1 MAVFH
6 LKGDIISYVYDNT
19 TTSPGNTNYTRKIG
33 FNSSFTSM
41 SVGSEYTMYIST
53 DDFKSNDITEII
65 DLLDGVQSTKGYPVI
80 GSKTAPQPPST
91 RCTVSNPDKAIVFD
105 VLYGTEV
112 PNLANNYV
120 TLTIK
125 IVEKIGSTNF
135 DDEETLYFTYNFYG
149 EGGERALNNGGIYQ
163 VVDSTPSNN
172 GEVQL
177 NFSSGNQ
184 LANVNKFLIYKTDA
198 NNTNYTNLLE
208 LIFDNYPN
216 TLLTIK
222 KEGSDLSNVYRV
234 TADNNETN
242 YINFTSV
249 AVATTTQTVA
259 EDDTLFFTFDI
270 KGDDGTSGSSGSSGT
285 SGSSGSS
292 GSSGTSGS
300 SGSSGTSGSSGSS
313 GTSGSSGSSGTSG
326 NDGAPGTSGSS
337 GSSGTSGSSG
347 SSGTSGNDG
356 APGTSGSSGS
366 SGTSGSSG
374 SSGSSGT
381 SGSSGSS
388 GTSGSSGSSGTS
400 GSSGSSGTSGSSG
413 SSGTS
418 GSSGSSG
425 TSGLVGGVKYE
436 YIGTATN
443 IGNNKGKLHYNT
455 STNTVSIS
463 ALDITDNTL
472 SDWIL
477 SFDDDNKGV
486 FSVINSEGSD
496 IVIGEVT
503 NTVVTVIGSP
513 GAYTFTLSTS
523 VESWSPS
530 QGDILTVDFSKT
542 GPTGNNGTSGSS
554 GSSGTS
560 GSSGSSGTSGND
572 GAPGTSGSSG
582 SSGTS
587 GSSGSSGT
595 SGNDGAPGTSGS
607 SGSSGT
613 SGSSGSSGTSGSSGS
628 SGTSGNDGAPGTS
641 GSSGSSG
648 TSGSSGSSGSSGT
661 SGNDGAPG
669 TSGSSGSSGTSGSSG
684 SSGTSGNDGAPG
696 TSGSSGSSGTSGSSG
711 SSGTSGNDGAPGTS
725 GSSGSSGTS
734 GSSGSSGTS
743 GSSGSSGTSGSS
755 GSSGTSGESGT
766 SGSSGS
772 SGTSGTA
779 TITNLGVNRVL
790 TSTGTQGE
798 ANAEANLSF
807 NGGTLGLTGDLE
819 ITGDIVTSGN
829 NNIVIDPG
837 GTGSI
842 TLKSDNIIMEGAG
855 TTTVPE
861 LRLGEW
867 TVAGSDYV
875 GFKPP
880 FSVTTS
886 TIWTLP
892 DGDGT
897 ANQGLATDGSDT
909 LVWKDFIL
917 ETNPVVEGTITV
929 KPVGPSVQPA
939 KILLKDF
946 DNSNGITIQVPTN
959 VTADYSLT
967 LPADDGTSG
976 QVLSTDGSGV
986 LSWVTGGSGSSGSSG
1001 SSGTSG
1007 SSGSSG
1013 TSGSSGSSGT
1023 SGSSGSS
1030 GTSGSSGSSGT
1041 SGSSGSSG
1049 TSGTATINNNADNRI
1064 ITGSATAGELN
1075 GESNLTFDGNFL
1087 DVSGRIQ
1094 FQNSHGAS
1102 NPSIQDTTGDY
1113 GLAIATNSTVSLVAG
1128 GSAKISMTSSGIE
1141 IFSTMDM
1148 NLNKI
1153 AFDSDSTNS
1162 YIAANTDNPEDI
1174 EIHADE
1180 DILLMA
1186 DGQVGVKTTTPAYD
1200 LDVAGSIGLT
1210 GDITGN
1216 GSTLKVSEIAS
1227 GIGAASAAGDKG
1239 TNAETYT
1246 AYSTTVIAGGIYY
1259 LGTSAW
1265 TISDA
1270 DAASSATG
1278 LMGVATSTNS
1288 NTGMVIRG
1296 VVGVFSDPG
1305 GSVGDVCYLST
1316 TSGRLTTT
1324 APTAAGDI
1332 VRVMGYKIGTNL
1344 VFFNPSNDWIEL

>member
-1 MAVFH
+1 MSIFQ
-6 LKGDIISYVYDNT
+6 LKGDILTFVYDSG
-19 TTSPGNTNYTRKIG
+19 TSQPSTDYTGKIG
-33 FNSSFTSM
+33 FSTNPASM
-41 SVGSEYTMYIST
+41 VTGTQYSMYIST
-53 DDFKSNDITEII
+53 YNNKEDDIYDII
-65 DLLDGVQSTKGYPVI
+65 DLLDGIESKEKIPVT
-80 GSKTAPQPPST
+80 GSKEETIVPSS
-91 RCTVSNPDKAIVFD
+91 RCALTSRGVTFIFE
-105 VLYGTEV
+105 VLYDSQVTYDATNKFIEYKIILTSISG
-112 PNLANNYV
+112 
-120 TLTIK
+120 TLTNN
-125 IVEKIGSTNF
+125 VNH
-135 DDEETLYFTYNFYG
+135 YFTYNYYG
-149 EGGERALNNGGIYQ
+149 TKGIAAPSNGGEYQVTNTISGNGDVKLFATGSTITSIEKFEIYRNDLNN
-163 VVDSTPSNN
+163 VDYYSLY
-172 GEVQL
+172 E
-177 NFSSGNQ
+177 
-184 LANVNKFLIYKTDA
+184 LIY
-198 NNTNYTNLLE
+198 NTYE
-208 LIFDNYPN
+208 DS
-216 TLLTIK
+216 LLTIK
-222 KEGSDLSNVYRV
+222 KEGSNISHVF
-234 TADNNETN
+234 TATPDSKTATVVAFVSDALTSSSET
-242 YINFTSV
+242 F
-249 AVATTTQTVA
+249 AV
-259 EDDTLFFTFDI
+259 DDTLFFSFAL
-270 KGDDGTSGSSGSSGT
+270 KGADGSSGSSGT

-313 GTSGSSGSSGTSG
+313 GTSGES
-326 NDGAPGTSGSS
+326 GTSGSS

-347 SSGTSGNDG
+347 SSGTSGESGTSGSSGSSGSSGTSGLIGGVEFSYQGNSSGIGNNSGKLYYDTGTNTLYISARDNNGNSVGNWITSWDDDSKGTVTLQSADG
-356 APGTSGSSGS
+356 TNIVIGTITGTITTLAGTPGAYSMGFETPPVEDWSPSQGDLIAVNFSKIGDSGTSGSSGSSGTSGSSGSSGTSGSSGSSGTSGSSGSSGTSGSSGSSGSSGTSGSSGNSGTSGSSGSSGTSGSSGS

-418 GSSGSSG
+418 G
-425 TSGLVGGVKYE
+425 
-436 YIGTATN
+436 
-443 IGNNKGKLHYNT
+443 
-455 STNTVSIS
+455 
-463 ALDITDNTL
+463 
-472 SDWIL
+472 
-477 SFDDDNKGV
+477 
-486 FSVINSEGSD
+486 
-496 IVIGEVT
+496 
-503 NTVVTVIGSP
+503 
-513 GAYTFTLSTS
+513 
-523 VESWSPS
+523 
-530 QGDILTVDFSKT
+530 
-542 GPTGNNGTSGSS
+542 
-554 GSSGTS
+554 
-560 GSSGSSGTSGND
+560 
-572 GAPGTSGSSG
+572 
-582 SSGTS
+582 
-587 GSSGSSGT
+587 
-595 SGNDGAPGTSGS
+595 
-607 SGSSGT
+607 
-613 SGSSGSSGTSGSSGS
+613 
-628 SGTSGNDGAPGTS
+628 
-641 GSSGSSG
+641 
-648 TSGSSGSSGSSGT
+648 
-661 SGNDGAPG
+661 
-669 TSGSSGSSGTSGSSG
+669 
-684 SSGTSGNDGAPG
+684 
-696 TSGSSGSSGTSGSSG
+696 
-711 SSGTSGNDGAPGTS
+711 
-725 GSSGSSGTS
+725 
-734 GSSGSSGTS
+734 
-743 GSSGSSGTSGSS
+743 
-755 GSSGTSGESGT
+755 
-766 SGSSGS
+766 
-772 SGTSGTA
+772 TA
-779 TITNLGVNRVL
+779 TITNLGVNRIL
-790 TSTGTQGE
+790 TSTGVQGE
-798 ANAEANLSF
+798 ANAESNLTFDGSE
-807 NGGTLGLTGDLE
+807 LSLTGDLE

-986 LSWVTGGSGSSGSSG
+986 LSWVTGGSGSSGSSGTSGSSG

>member
-1 MAVFH
+1 MSNYEYRNPIVGSFVTAPNSIQSLEDFY
-6 LKGDIISYVYDNT
+6 GSNFSVYNIGGYMEVWSLSDLDFITNGQT
-19 TTSPGNTNYTRKIG
+19 GNIRYSGNTIPVLFNKASTSNLPDSVVLYNDGISSGRRRIG
-33 FNSSFTSM
+33 MLVYVHETQTTYQYQIDSNNSADSYENMWSAATAVPNIVDFSSAEQITVKNRTGFFQPITQVGQDLIDAWTGSTVEGVNGVSRDDAKWRIFWGTDWQVTGGTVDYNSTGDLRLSSNSGNTVTISGLTTITGGTYLSGTSTLELYNNL
-41 SVGSEYTMYIST
+41 G
-53 DDFKSNDITEII
+53 D
-65 DLLDGVQSTKGYPVI
+65 
-80 GSKTAPQPPST
+80 
-91 RCTVSNPDKAIVFD
+91 TVSVTGFTGGG
-105 VLYGTEV
+105 GTS
-112 PNLANNYV
+112 
-120 TLTIK
+120 
-125 IVEKIGSTNF
+125 G
-135 DDEETLYFTYNFYG
+135 
-149 EGGERALNNGGIYQ
+149 
-163 VVDSTPSNN
+163 
-172 GEVQL
+172 
-177 NFSSGNQ
+177 SSGSSG
-184 LANVNKFLIYKTDA
+184 TSGESG
-198 NNTNYTNLLE
+198 TS
-208 LIFDNYPN
+208 
-216 TLLTIK
+216 
-222 KEGSDLSNVYRV
+222 GSSGSSG
-234 TADNNETN
+234 
-242 YINFTSV
+242 TSG
-249 AVATTTQTVA
+249 
-259 EDDTLFFTFDI
+259 ES
-270 KGDDGTSGSSGSSGT
+270 GTSGSSGSSGT

-292 GSSGTSGS
+292 GTSGE
-300 SGSSGTSGSSGSS
+300 SGTSGSSGSS

-337 GSSGTSGSSG
+337 GSSGTSG
-347 SSGTSGNDG
+347 
-356 APGTSGSSGS
+356 
-366 SGTSGSSG
+366 
-374 SSGSSGT
+374 
-381 SGSSGSS
+381 
-388 GTSGSSGSSGTS
+388 
-400 GSSGSSGTSGSSG
+400 
-413 SSGTS
+413 
-418 GSSGSSG
+418 
-425 TSGLVGGVKYE
+425 
-436 YIGTATN
+436 
-443 IGNNKGKLHYNT
+443 
-455 STNTVSIS
+455 
-463 ALDITDNTL
+463 
-472 SDWIL
+472 
-477 SFDDDNKGV
+477 
-486 FSVINSEGSD
+486 
-496 IVIGEVT
+496 
-503 NTVVTVIGSP
+503 
-513 GAYTFTLSTS
+513 
-523 VESWSPS
+523 
-530 QGDILTVDFSKT
+530 
-542 GPTGNNGTSGSS
+542 
-554 GSSGTS
+554 
-560 GSSGSSGTSGND
+560 
-572 GAPGTSGSSG
+572 
-582 SSGTS
+582 
-587 GSSGSSGT
+587 
-595 SGNDGAPGTSGS
+595 
-607 SGSSGT
+607 
-613 SGSSGSSGTSGSSGS
+613 
-628 SGTSGNDGAPGTS
+628 
-641 GSSGSSG
+641 
-648 TSGSSGSSGSSGT
+648 
-661 SGNDGAPG
+661 
-669 TSGSSGSSGTSGSSG
+669 
-684 SSGTSGNDGAPG
+684 
-696 TSGSSGSSGTSGSSG
+696 
-711 SSGTSGNDGAPGTS
+711 
-725 GSSGSSGTS
+725 
-734 GSSGSSGTS
+734 
-743 GSSGSSGTSGSS
+743 
-755 GSSGTSGESGT
+755 
-766 SGSSGS
+766 
-772 SGTSGTA
+772 TA
-779 TITNLGVNRVL
+779 TITNLGDNRVL

-798 ANAEANLSF
+798 ANAEANLTF
-807 NGGTLGLTGDLE
+807 NNSTLGLTGDLE

-867 TVAGSDYV
+867 TGLGSDYV

-880 FSVTTS
+880 LSVTTS
-886 TIWTLP
+886 TVWTLP

-959 VTADYSLT
+959 VTTDYSLT

-986 LSWVTGGSGSSGSSG
+986 LSWVTGG
-1001 SSGTSG
+1001 
-1007 SSGSSG
+1007 
-1013 TSGSSGSSGT
+1013 
-1023 SGSSGSS
+1023 
-1030 GTSGSSGSSGT
+1030 SGT

-1075 GESNLTFDGNFL
+1075 AESSLTFDGSFL

-1094 FQNSHGAS
+1094 LQNSHGAS

-1186 DGQVGVKTTTPAYD
+1186 DGQVGIKTTTPAYD

-1227 GIGAASAAGDKG
+1227 AIGAASAAGDKG
-1239 TNAETYT
+1239 INAETYT

>member
-208 LIFDNYPN
+208 LIFNNYPN

-356 APGTSGSSGS
+356 AP
-366 SGTSGSSG
+366 
-374 SSGSSGT
+374 
-381 SGSSGSS
+381 
-388 GTSGSSGSSGTS
+388 
-400 GSSGSSGTSGSSG
+400 
-413 SSGTS
+413 
-418 GSSGSSG
+418 
-425 TSGLVGGVKYE
+425 
-436 YIGTATN
+436 
-443 IGNNKGKLHYNT
+443 
-455 STNTVSIS
+455 
-463 ALDITDNTL
+463 
-472 SDWIL
+472 
-477 SFDDDNKGV
+477 
-486 FSVINSEGSD
+486 
-496 IVIGEVT
+496 
-503 NTVVTVIGSP
+503 
-513 GAYTFTLSTS
+513 
-523 VESWSPS
+523 
-530 QGDILTVDFSKT
+530 
-542 GPTGNNGTSGSS
+542 
-554 GSSGTS
+554 
-560 GSSGSSGTSGND
+560 
-572 GAPGTSGSSG
+572 
-582 SSGTS
+582 
-587 GSSGSSGT
+587 
-595 SGNDGAPGTSGS
+595 
-607 SGSSGT
+607 
-613 SGSSGSSGTSGSSGS
+613 
-628 SGTSGNDGAPGTS
+628 
-641 GSSGSSG
+641 
-648 TSGSSGSSGSSGT
+648 
-661 SGNDGAPG
+661 
-669 TSGSSGSSGTSGSSG
+669 
-684 SSGTSGNDGAPG
+684 
-696 TSGSSGSSGTSGSSG
+696 
-711 SSGTSGNDGAPGTS
+711 
-725 GSSGSSGTS
+725 
-734 GSSGSSGTS
+734 GTS

-986 LSWVTGGSGSSGSSG
+986 LSWVTGGSGSSGSSGTSGSSG

>member
-1 MAVFH
+1 MSVFQ
-6 LKGDIISYVYDNT
+6 LKGDILSYVFNNT
-19 TTSPGNTNYTRKIG
+19 ITLPTGDYSRNLG
-33 FNSSFTSM
+33 FSSALSNM
-41 SVGSEYTMYIST
+41 SVGTTYTMYIST
-53 DDFKSNDITEII
+53 DTFREDDVTNII
-65 DLLDGVQSTKGYPVI
+65 ELLDGVQSRQDIPVI
-80 GSKTAPQPPST
+80 GSKSALEIPSA
-91 RCTVSNPDKAIVFD
+91 RCAVTTPDSTLVFD
-105 VLYGTEV
+105 VLYNTQSS
-112 PNLANNYV
+112 
-120 TLTIK
+120 LTNGISVK
-125 IVEKIGSTNF
+125 INVVDKNGSNF
-135 DDEETLYFTYNFYG
+135 TDEETVYFTYNLYG
-149 EGGERALNNGGIYQ
+149 TGGNNALNNGGLYQ
-163 VVDSTPSNN
+163 VVNSTPSSN

-177 NFSSGNQ
+177 NFTSGTQ
-184 LANVNKFLIYKTDA
+184 LSNVNKFSIYDTDV
-198 NNTNYTNLLE
+198 NGTDYTELLE
-208 LIFDNYPN
+208 LIYNNYPDS
-216 TLLTIK
+216 LLTIK
-222 KEGSDLSNVYRV
+222 KEGSDLSNVYRIDGSN
-234 TADNNETN
+234 TGTN
-242 YINFTSV
+242 YVQFNST

-259 EDDTLFFTFDI
+259 VDDTLFFTFDI
-270 KGDDGTSGSSGSSGT
+270 KGDDGTSGSSGSSGTSGSSGSSGSSGTSGSSGSSGSSGTSGSSGSSGTSGNDGAPGTSGSSGSSGTSGSSGSSGSSGTSGSSGSSGSSGTSGSSGSSGTSGSSGSSGSSGTSGSSGSSGTSGTSGSSGSSGTSGSSGSSGTSGSSGSSGSSGT

-313 GTSGSSGSSGTSG
+313 GTSGSSGSS
-326 NDGAPGTSGSS
+326 
-337 GSSGTSGSSG
+337 
-347 SSGTSGNDG
+347 
-356 APGTSGSSGS
+356 GTSGSSGS

-425 TSGLVGGVKYE
+425 TSGSSGSSGTSGSSGSSGTSGLVGGLKYS

-443 IGNNKGKLHYNT
+443 IGNNSGNLHYNT

-463 ALDITDNTL
+463 ARDTQGNTL

-477 SFDDDNKGV
+477 SFDDNNKGV

-496 IVIGEVT
+496 VVIGEVNST
-503 NTVVTVIGSP
+503 VSTVVGTP
-513 GAYTFTLSTS
+513 GAYSFTLSTS
-523 VESWSPS
+523 VESWSPN

-560 GSSGSSGTSGND
+560 GSSGSSGTSG
-572 GAPGTSGSSG
+572 SSG

-595 SGNDGAPGTSGS
+595 S
-607 SGSSGT
+607 
-613 SGSSGSSGTSGSSGS
+613 
-628 SGTSGNDGAPGTS
+628 
-641 GSSGSSG
+641 
-648 TSGSSGSSGSSGT
+648 
-661 SGNDGAPG
+661 
-669 TSGSSGSSGTSGSSG
+669 
-684 SSGTSGNDGAPG
+684 
-696 TSGSSGSSGTSGSSG
+696 
-711 SSGTSGNDGAPGTS
+711 GTS

-755 GSSGTSGESGT
+755 GSSGTSG
-766 SGSSGS
+766 
-772 SGTSGTA
+772 
-779 TITNLGVNRVL
+779 N
-790 TSTGTQGE
+790 
-798 ANAEANLSF
+798 
-807 NGGTLGLTGDLE
+807 
-819 ITGDIVTSGN
+819 
-829 NNIVIDPG
+829 
-837 GTGSI
+837 
-842 TLKSDNIIMEGAG
+842 
-855 TTTVPE
+855 
-861 LRLGEW
+861 
-867 TVAGSDYV
+867 
-875 GFKPP
+875 
-880 FSVTTS
+880 
-886 TIWTLP
+886 
-892 DGDGT
+892 
-897 ANQGLATDGSDT
+897 
-909 LVWKDFIL
+909 
-917 ETNPVVEGTITV
+917 
-929 KPVGPSVQPA
+929 
-939 KILLKDF
+939 
-946 DNSNGITIQVPTN
+946 
-959 VTADYSLT
+959 
-967 LPADDGTSG
+967 
-976 QVLSTDGSGV
+976 
-986 LSWVTGGSGSSGSSG
+986 SGSSG

-1030 GTSGSSGSSGT
+1030 GTSGSSGSSGTSGTATITNLGDNRILTSTGVQGEANAESNLTFDGSELSLTGDLEINGDIITAGNDTITLNPSGTGDILLKPTNLLLEGAGTTNVAEFRFQEGTGFGSNYVGFKAPVSIATNQIYTLPLLDGTNGQVLQTNGSGVLSFATGAGGTSGSSGSSGT

-1094 FQNSHGAS
+1094 FQNTHGAS

-1113 GLAIATNSTVSLVAG
+1113 GLAIATNNSVSLVAG
-1128 GSAKISMTSSGIE
+1128 GSSKITMSSSVIE

-1153 AFDSDSTNS
+1153 AFDGDSTNS
-1162 YIAANTDNPEDI
+1162 YIRANTDNPEDI

-1186 DGQVGVKTTTPAYD
+1186 DGQVGIKTTTPAYD

-1216 GSTLKVSEIAS
+1216 GATLKVSEIAS
-1227 GIGAASAAGDKG
+1227 AIGAASAAGDKG
-1239 TNAETYT
+1239 INAETYT
-1246 AYSTTVIAGGIYY
+1246 AYSTTVIAGGVYY

-1278 LMGVATSTNS
+1278 FMGVATSTNS

-1296 VVGVFSDPG
+1296 VVGVSSDPG
-1305 GSVGDVCYLST
+1305 GAVGDVCYLNT

>member
-400 GSSGSSGTSGSSG
+400 GSSGSSGTSG
-413 SSGTS
+413 
-418 GSSGSSG
+418 
-425 TSGLVGGVKYE
+425 
-436 YIGTATN
+436 
-443 IGNNKGKLHYNT
+443 
-455 STNTVSIS
+455 
-463 ALDITDNTL
+463 
-472 SDWIL
+472 
-477 SFDDDNKGV
+477 
-486 FSVINSEGSD
+486 
-496 IVIGEVT
+496 
-503 NTVVTVIGSP
+503 
-513 GAYTFTLSTS
+513 
-523 VESWSPS
+523 
-530 QGDILTVDFSKT
+530 
-542 GPTGNNGTSGSS
+542 
-554 GSSGTS
+554 
-560 GSSGSSGTSGND
+560 
-572 GAPGTSGSSG
+572 
-582 SSGTS
+582 
-587 GSSGSSGT
+587 
-595 SGNDGAPGTSGS
+595 
-607 SGSSGT
+607 
-613 SGSSGSSGTSGSSGS
+613 
-628 SGTSGNDGAPGTS
+628 
-641 GSSGSSG
+641 
-648 TSGSSGSSGSSGT
+648 
-661 SGNDGAPG
+661 
-669 TSGSSGSSGTSGSSG
+669 
-684 SSGTSGNDGAPG
+684 
-696 TSGSSGSSGTSGSSG
+696 
-711 SSGTSGNDGAPGTS
+711 
-725 GSSGSSGTS
+725 
-734 GSSGSSGTS
+734 
-743 GSSGSSGTSGSS
+743 
-755 GSSGTSGESGT
+755 ESGT

-986 LSWVTGGSGSSGSSG
+986 LSWVTGG
-1001 SSGTSG
+1001 SG